1 MIRVLLTPRIRK
13 TAAKVPA
20 EVREKAAA
28 AIREVAA
35 VFGHPHAH
43 RGLGLRKI
51 ARCSYEARVHL
62 QWRIV
67 FIHDGETLVAYDL
80 MTHDEVA
87 LWLRGKR
94 K

>member
-1 MIRVLLTPRIRK
+1 MIRVLLTPRIRR
-13 TAAKVPA
+13 TAEKLPS

-28 AIREVAA
+28 AISRVAA
-35 VFGHPHAH
+35 AFGDPHTH
-43 RGLGLRKI
+43 HGLGLRKI
-51 ARCSYEARVHL
+51 ARRSYEVRVHL
-62 QWRIV
+62 QWRVI
-67 FIHDGETLVAYDL
+67 FIHEGETLVAYDL

>member
-13 TAAKVPA
+13 TAEKLPA
-20 EVREKAAA
+20 DVRQKASA
-28 AIREVAA
+28 AIAEVAA
-35 VFGHPHAH
+35 AFGDPHAH

-51 ARCSYEARVHL
+51 ARRSYEVRVNL
-62 QWRIV
+62 QWRVV
-67 FIHDGETLVAYDL
+67 FIHDGETLAAYDV

>member
-13 TAAKVPA
+13 TAEKVPA
-20 EVREKAAA
+20 EVREKASA
-28 AIREVAA
+28 AIREIAA
-35 VFGHPHAH
+35 VFGDPHAH
-43 RGLGLRKI
+43 HGLGLRKI
-51 ARCSYEARVHL
+51 ARRSYEVRVHL

-67 FIHDGETLVAYDL
+67 FIHDGQTLVAYDL